1 VSLYDFTIENEKI
14 TVKRNLK
21 GLKGYKRNFAGETFL
36 EHRKELFFRIIEPYY
51 SAGKRY
57 GWNPSIGLGINEQ
70 ALFYAKRKKLKLC
83 VFIGNK
89 KDRYYEADPET
100 WIRFARQ
107 HNSIEKHGNTRLYVI
122 QFSPEYFRTV
132 LVAM

>member
-1 VSLYDFTIENEKI
+1 MSLYDFIVENGKI

-21 GLKGYKRNFAGETFL
+21 GLKGYNRVFAGEIFL
-36 EHRKELFFRIIEPYY
+36 EHGKELFFRIEEPYY

-57 GWNPSIGLGINEQ
+57 GWTPPISLGINEQ

-83 VFIGNK
+83 VFVGDG
-89 KDRYYEADPET
+89 KDRYYEADPDT

-107 HNSIEKHGNTRLYVI
+107 HNSIEKHGNTRLYI
-122 QFSPEYFRTV
+122 MQFSPKYFRTV
-132 LVAM
+132 LVAT